1 VFNIDD
7 MSNYSSRYLSVIV
20 IIFLFMLQIKICLG
34 NPIPVY
40 FDPEPSSTQISSDNI
55 VTFVWIALV
64 FIIDFF
70 LDILIIYGGIYVLDR
85 YNLITNTSE
94 IYISKA
100 KLFTSVII
108 ISLVGLMSE
117 LIFWTW
123 VGGVFLSLLFIFLS
137 FGFVSK
143 YIIKLTMPNS
153 IRMGIIGLIINI
165 GVWIV
170 FFSL

>member
-1 VFNIDD
+1 
-7 MSNYSSRYLSVIV
+7 MSNYSRIYLPIIV
-20 IIFLFMLQIKICLG
+20 IFFLFTLLIIICSG

-40 FDPEPSSTQISSDNI
+40 FDPEPTSTQISSDNI
-55 VTFVWIALV
+55 VTLVWIALV

-70 LDILIIYGGIYVLDR
+70 LDILIIYGGIYLLDR
-85 YNLITNTSE
+85 NNLITNTSE
-94 IYISKA
+94 IYISKS
-100 KLFTSVII
+100 KLFLSVII

-123 VGGVFLSLLFIFLS
+123 FGGVFLSLLFIFLS

-143 YIIKLTMPNS
+143 YILKLSITNS
-153 IRMGIIGLIINI
+153 IRMGVIGLIINI

-170 FFSL
+170 IFSF